1 MKKVFGALLM
11 AAVLA
16 LPTLAAAEPWAVVAS
31 EFSLPSGSSLDD
43 REGLFTVD
51 LGAVPPRV
59 YGPFLQGVLTQKAG
73 PGVFDVAML
82 PNGREA
88 LVSNFGDMKVYRIDL
103 ADPTNPR
110 LTGALRTQWDTGL
123 TDPDTGEPIIYSFFA
138 EDIAVSRDGSFA
150 IVTDGGFSPYLAFID
165 LATFKVKKIQKTVVP
180 NPRFPDDP
188 SKDRT
193 YNAQSVAIT
202 PDGRT
207 VLFVDYFSG
216 KVNWGLV
223 NATKDG
229 LTSFHSIFLC
239 SKGDATDPMQCDGIF
254 ARPVNVTIAPDGET
268 ALVANASADRKDAH
282 GNWDPVDG
290 VVAVLKIDRATGAV
304 SKGMPFFLSG
314 LPARDAL
321 TPEPTYSIGG
331 NQSIAIAR
339 NGQAFVITQP
349 LGVVDDP
356 ASDDPADK
364 IGRRNILAQLKITGP
379 GAATV
384 HEEKCKTLASRGTSQ
399 LFGVDN
405 LAFDGGGRWV
415 LASNPTLSGGTS
427 ILTAL
432 DVLTWKASYIKL
444 PNGAIPVGVAF
455 TR

>member
-1 MKKVFGALLM
+1 MKKIVGALLM
-11 AAVLA
+11 AATLA
-16 LPTLAAAEPWAVVAS
+16 LPTLVAAEPWAVVAS
-31 EFSLPSGSSLDD
+31 QFNPPAASTLDD

-51 LGAVPPRV
+51 LGVLPPKV
-59 YGPFLQGVLTQKAG
+59 YGPFLQGVLTERAG
-73 PGVFDVAML
+73 GGVFDVAML

-88 LVSNFGDMKVYRIDL
+88 LVSNFGEMKVFRIDISN
-103 ADPTNPR
+103 PTNPR
-110 LTGALRTQWDTGL
+110 ITGALRTKWDTGM
-123 TDPDTGEPIIYSFFA
+123 TDPDTGDPIVYSFFA

-165 LATFKVKKIQKTVVP
+165 LATFKVKKIQKTVFP
-180 NPRFPDDP
+180 NPRFPDDR

-193 YNAQSVAIT
+193 YGAQSVAIT
-202 PDGRT
+202 PDGKT

-216 KVNWGLV
+216 TVNWGLV
-223 NATKDG
+223 NAAKDG
-229 LTSFHSIFLC
+229 LTSVHSILLC
-239 SKGDATDPMQCDGIF
+239 SKLDAADPKQCDGTS

-268 ALVANASADRKDAH
+268 ALVANASADRPDSGGSRVPAS
-282 GNWDPVDG
+282 G

-304 SKGMPFFLSG
+304 SKGTPFFLGG

-321 TPEPTYSIGG
+321 TPDPTYSIGG

-349 LGVVDDP
+349 IGEVDDP
-356 ASDDPADK
+356 GSDDPADK
-364 IGRRNILAQLKITGP
+364 TGRRNVLAQLWITGP
-379 GAATV
+379 GTAAV
-384 HEEKCKTLASRGTSQ
+384 HEGKCKTLASRGTSQ

-432 DVLTWKASYIKL
+432 DVLTWQAYYIKL
-444 PNGAIPVGVAF
+444 PNAAVPVGVAF